1 MAQVLS
7 SLLRGDLSLLEDL
20 PPNIR
25 NQALLDLAKLAS
37 EGKLSGKIDIILNNN
52 ISLIFFFAGEMQE
65 KVLTELAQN
74 LSSLP
79 PDMRAKG
86 KCFTYLK
93 TSLSS
98 NIKGKIESKL

>member
-1 MAQVLS
+1 MIMAQVLS

-86 KCFTYLK
+86 KCFTYFLMK
-93 TSLSS
+93 ITMHLIFESS
-98 NIKGKIESKL
+98 